1 MLDASSADK
10 TAVFDTLGMK
20 MGSHICFITSVLIN
34 KNTLNNLRNK
44 SCRMSSDAGDSIP
57 HFHALSTTK
66 IPSKM
71 FSFKLGIQRRVQVF
85 VGRDA
90 VPPWVC

>member
-44 SCRMSSDAGDSIP
+44 SCRMSSDAGDSIATFP
-57 HFHALSTTK
+57 CFKHNK
-66 IPSKM
+66 D
-71 FSFKLGIQRRVQVF
+71 SF
-85 VGRDA
+85 
-90 VPPWVC
+90 